1 MIGDR
6 KLSESSSKG
15 EGEGEKKNIEKG
27 PGWEVWITPA
37 PLGTQIVIRY
47 TTLTTRPTFKTHLF
61 ANKIQFH

>member
-6 KLSESSSKG
+6 KLSESSAK
-15 EGEGEKKNIEKG
+15 GEGEKKSNGKRARAG
-27 PGWEVWITPA
+27 GLDPPPA
-37 PLGTQIVIRY
+37 PLGTQIVICY